1 MAQPK
6 AQSAQ
11 AFVPIKEIRSGT
23 VVLKDNSLRAVLIV
37 SSLNFALKSEDE
49 QSAIILEFQ
58 NMLNAIEFPIQI
70 FIESRQLDIR
80 PDIALLE
87 NQIKEQAIELIRIQ
101 TREYIDFIKKFT
113 EDVNIMSKRFFVIVP
128 YTGAVISAGKGGLKG
143 TLQGLVSKKKRDD
156 AETRLSVFEESRSQL
171 EQRLAVVSQ
180 NLARA
185 GVRAVQLQTEELVE
199 LYYKLFNP
207 GDSDKPISLQSVA
220 GAA

>member
-80 PDIALLE
+80 PYIALLE

>member
-1 MAQPK
+1 
-6 AQSAQ
+6 
-11 AFVPIKEIRSGT
+11 
-23 VVLKDNSLRAVLIV
+23 
-37 SSLNFALKSEDE
+37 
-49 QSAIILEFQ
+49 
-58 NMLNAIEFPIQI
+58 
-70 FIESRQLDIR
+70 
-80 PDIALLE
+80 
-87 NQIKEQAIELIRIQ
+87 
-101 TREYIDFIKKFT
+101 
-113 EDVNIMSKRFFVIVP
+113 MSKRFFVIVP